1 MPVVVSTGMIYAAA
15 AVAEIVGCFAFWVWL
30 RQDKSILWLAEGQ
43 KPDIWDLAGGLIA
56 VFGACV
62 ILFAP
67 RPA

>member
-56 VFGACV
+56 VFGVCV